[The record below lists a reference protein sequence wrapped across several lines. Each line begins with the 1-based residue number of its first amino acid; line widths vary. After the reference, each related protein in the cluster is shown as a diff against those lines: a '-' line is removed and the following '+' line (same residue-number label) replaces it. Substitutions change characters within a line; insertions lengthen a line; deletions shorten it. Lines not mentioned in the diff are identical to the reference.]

1 MPYSNALLGDDFA
14 QVVKQVRQA
23 QLPPPSERQ
32 QIRAAAN
39 LSIRKFAQ
47 VLKVAPMTLL
57 RWERGEI
64 TPSNESAARYRAA
77 LDALRRA
84 VT

>member
-1 MPYSNALLGDDFA
+1 MAYSSALLGDDFA
-14 QVVKQVRQA
+14 EVIKQVRQA
-23 QLPPPSERQ
+23 QLPPPAQRQ
-32 QIRAAAN
+32 QIRVTAN
-39 LSIRKFAQ
+39 LSVRKLAG

-64 TPSNESAARYRAA
+64 TPSTENAVRYRAA

-84 VT
+84 VA